1 MNDALIV
8 SMLSIVPKNPVA
20 RGMGTASRLRL
31 PAWLHRALVR
41 WFVGK
46 YGVDLSEC
54 EGEIDDFPTLA
65 DFFVRPLKAGVRPV
79 DPDPDVVVSPVDAR
93 AHTFGQIKD
102 GMFLQAEGQPA
113 RVAQLLGADDP
124 RLPGLTAEIANRYEG
139 GQYAVLYLSPK
150 DYHRVHTPLEGTVA
164 RWRYLPGQLWPVF
177 PAATRKVAGLF
188 GRNERLLFELDT
200 SFGRVAEVMV
210 GAFGVGRMSST
221 VTDLV
226 TNTGGRGVDA
236 PLAPPLPIERA
247 GEIGRFHLGSTVI
260 LLFEPGQIEW
270 TLEPGQ
276 AVRLGRPIARRASNA
291 TANEDNGAPPV
302 Q

>member
-20 RGMGTASRLRL
+20 RGMGGASRIRL
-31 PAWLHRALVR
+31 PAWLHRAVVR

-54 EGEIDDFPTLA
+54 VGDVDDFPTLA
-65 DFFVRPLKAGVRPV
+65 EFFVRPLKEGVRPV
-79 DPDPDVVVSPVDAR
+79 DMDPDVVVSPVDAR
-93 AHTFGQIKD
+93 AHTFGRIEG
-102 GMFLQAEGQPA
+102 GMFLQADGKPA

-124 RLPGLTAEIANRYEG
+124 RLPGLGADIADRYEG
-139 GQYAVLYLSPK
+139 GEYAVLYLSPK

-164 RWRYLPGQLWPVF
+164 GWRYLPGQLWPVF
-177 PAATRKVAGLF
+177 PAATRKVDGLF
-188 GRNERLLFELDT
+188 GRNERMLFELDT
-200 SFGRVAEVMV
+200 PFGRVAEVMV
-210 GAFGVGRMSST
+210 GAFGVGRMSSS

-226 TNTGGRGVDA
+226 TNTGGRSVDA
-236 PLAPPLPIERA
+236 PLDPPLPIERA

-260 LLFEPGQIEW
+260 LLFEPGRIEW

-276 AVRLGRPIARRASNA
+276 VVRLGRPIARRVG
-291 TANEDNGAPPV
+291 TAETNRDRPA
-302 Q
+302 

>member
-8 SMLSIVPKNPVA
+8 SMLSLVPKNPVA
-20 RGMGTASRLRL
+20 RGMGGVSRIRM
-31 PAWLHRALVR
+31 PAWLHRTIVR
-41 WFVGK
+41 WFVRK

-54 EGEIDDFPTLA
+54 VGDVDDFPTLA
-65 DFFVRPLKAGVRPV
+65 EFFVRPLKEGARTI

-93 AHTFGQIKD
+93 AHTFGRIEN
-102 GMFLQAEGQPA
+102 GMFLQAEGRPA

-124 RLPGLTAEIANRYEG
+124 RLPGLGQDIADRYEG
-139 GQYAVLYLSPK
+139 GQFAVLYLSPK
-150 DYHRVHTPLEGTVA
+150 DYHRVHTPLEGAVA

-177 PAATRKVAGLF
+177 PAATRKVDGLF

-210 GAFGVGRMSST
+210 GAFGVGRMSTT

-226 TNTGGRGVDA
+226 TNTGGRSVDA
-236 PLAPPLPIERA
+236 PLDPPLPIGRA
-247 GEIGRFHLGSTVI
+247 AEIGRFHLGSTVI

-276 AVRLGRPIARRASNA
+276 VVRLGTAIARR
-291 TANEDNGAPPV
+291 V
-302 Q
+302 QLST